1 MLHLFVIFVL
11 LTPLPLGS
19 VYPWS
24 WGLLAVGIGVLLGV
38 WCFRLLAGKSPLA
51 VPLTA
56 VWPIVVPFLLVVGWI
71 IVQLLPITPE
81 TWHHSA
87 WLWPATA
94 FNAAPSSRITVDP
107 AETVAALTRL
117 ITYAAIF
124 WLALQYGRD
133 RRAAQMMFKA
143 VVLAAVGFSLYGLVV
158 ELSETRMV
166 LWFPKVTAIEDL
178 SSTFVN
184 RNTFAT
190 YAGLAL
196 VCVSGLIL
204 ARVDGR
210 MANAD
215 DFTDSVDK
223 GIDAIVARNS
233 FLIAGWLLIASA
245 LLLTHS
251 LGGIFSAAVALASL
265 VALYAYARRAHRE
278 VIIGLAIGAIALLG
292 AAVVAGSAG
301 WEARLN
307 QALWSQPD
315 ERGKLALLALQGIE
329 ERPLLGS
336 GYGTF
341 QAYFTHRRPTDME
354 ARYTKAHNA
363 YLENAVELGLPATA
377 ALVTIFV
384 SIAVRTWRGAR
395 KRRRDAIYPC
405 IGFSATVLVG
415 VHSLL
420 DFSLQIPA
428 VTATYC
434 LIAGIA
440 CAQADS
446 SDPTTAD
453 RRGRTRAQDQ
463 LPDLF

>member
-24 WGLLAVGIGVLLGV
+24 WGLLAVGIGVLLGA
-38 WCFRLLAGKSPLA
+38 WCFRLLAGKAPLA

-56 VWPIVVPFLLVVGWI
+56 VWPILLPFFLVVGWI
-71 IVQLLPITPE
+71 IVQLLPVTPE
-81 TWHHSA
+81 TWHHPA

-94 FNAAPSSRITVDP
+94 FNAAPRSRITVDP
-107 AETVAALTRL
+107 AETIAALTRL
-117 ITYAAIF
+117 ITYGAIF
-124 WLALQYGRD
+124 WLALQYGRE

-158 ELSETRMV
+158 ELTETRMI
-166 LWFPKVTAIEDL
+166 LWFPKVTAIEEL

-215 DFTDSVDK
+215 DFTDSVDR

-251 LGGIFSAAVALASL
+251 LGGIFSTGVALASL
-265 VALYAYARRAHRE
+265 VALYIHARGARRE
-278 VIIGLAIGAIALLG
+278 VVIGLAIAASVLLG
-292 AAVVAGSAG
+292 AAVVVGSAG
-301 WEARLN
+301 WQTRFN

-315 ERGKLALLALQGIE
+315 DRGKLARLALQGIE

-341 QAYFTHRRPTDME
+341 ETYFTHRRPPDMD

-377 ALVTIFV
+377 ALVAIFV

-395 KRRRDAIYPC
+395 RRRRDAIYPC

-440 CAQADS
+440 CAQADPS
-446 SDPTTAD
+446 LPAAD
-453 RRGRTRAQDQ
+453 RKSRRTHPDDQ
-463 LPDLF
+463 PQNPL

>member
-1 MLHLFVIFVL
+1 MLQLFVVVVL

-24 WGLLAVGIGVLLGV
+24 WGLLAVGIGALLGM
-38 WCFRLLAGKSPLA
+38 WCLRLLARKAALA

-56 VWPIVVPFLLVVGWI
+56 VWPTVLPFLLVVGWI

-81 TWHHSA
+81 AWHHSA
-87 WLWPATA
+87 WLWPASA

-107 AETVAALTRL
+107 AETIAALTRL
-117 ITYAAIF
+117 ITYGAIF

-133 RRAAQMMFKA
+133 RRAAKMMFKA

-158 ELSETRMV
+158 ELSEIRMV
-166 LWFPKVTAIEDL
+166 LWFPKVTAIQDL

-210 MANAD
+210 MANTD
-215 DFTDSVDK
+215 DFTDSVDR
-223 GIDAIVARNS
+223 GIDAIIARNS

-251 LGGIFSAAVALASL
+251 LGGIFSSGVALASL
-265 VALYAYARRAHRE
+265 VALYAHARGARPG
-278 VIIGLAIGAIALLG
+278 VIFGLAIGAGVLLG

-301 WEARLN
+301 WQARFD

-315 ERGKLALLALQGIE
+315 DRGKLALLALQGIE

-341 QAYFTHRRPTDME
+341 ETFFTHRRPPDME

-377 ALVTIFV
+377 ALVAIFV

-395 KRRRDAIYPC
+395 RRRRDAIYPC

-440 CAQADS
+440 CAQADPS
-446 SDPTTAD
+446 LPTAD
-453 RRGRTRAQDQ
+453 RRGRGTQ
-463 LPDLF
+463 PDGQPHYPR